1 MRDVQLIGEDRFEST
16 SFVLIVQHYYR
27 HDAQGLPAS
36 AAICYLALQVLQKTI
51 REMILR
57 PLATGILLSPFPAVG
72 TDELDP
78 VLLGIAVQSRPTG
91 AAYAD
96 NFRVMPFHWIRLL

>member
-1 MRDVQLIGEDRFEST
+1 MGTTRK
-16 SFVLIVQHYYR
+16 
-27 HDAQGLPAS
+27 DARKRGNSLPR
-36 AAICYLALQVLQKTI
+36 LAGPAKTI

-57 PLATGILLSPFPAVG
+57 PLTTGIFLSPFPAVG
-72 TDELDP
+72 TDVLDP

-96 NFRVMPFHWIRLL
+96 NFR